1 MTSRIALLGKQLFN
15 MTSKTKTDITLY
27 TVGTPNGIKAS
38 ILLEELGLDYKVYP
52 IKMSENEQKEPWF
65 LEINP
70 NGRIPAMTD
79 TLNGEKIR
87 VFESGAILQYLVDR
101 YDKDHKVSY
110 PYGSREHWE
119 TTSWLMWQMGGLGPM
134 QGQANHF
141 KRYAPEKIEYGINRY
156 VNETRRLYRALDTH
170 LGKSSSGYIVGD
182 RVTIADISCWGWV
195 SSAKWA
201 GVDLSEFPHLEKWLY
216 KLLER
221 PGFEAG
227 RHVPT
232 PHTAFETNKLTEEEI
247 EAKAAASKAWI
258 QAGMK
263 DDAKK

>member
-1 MTSRIALLGKQLFN
+1 VPVSFPSSLSAIKQPL
-15 MTSKTKTDITLY
+15 TQL
-27 TVGTPNGIKAS
+27 A
-38 ILLEELGLDYKVYP
+38 E
-52 IKMSENEQKEPWF
+52 
-65 LEINP
+65 
-70 NGRIPAMTD
+70 
-79 TLNGEKIR
+79 
-87 VFESGAILQYLVDR
+87 
-101 YDKDHKVSY
+101 
-110 PYGSREHWE
+110 
-119 TTSWLMWQMGGLGPM
+119 
-134 QGQANHF
+134 
-141 KRYAPEKIEYGINRY
+141 
-156 VNETRRLYRALDTH
+156 
-170 LGKSSSGYIVGD
+170 
-182 RVTIADISCWGWV
+182 
-195 SSAKWA
+195 WA